1 MMARRAVLEAAGGWH
16 ERGWAED
23 LDLWLRL
30 FERGARFA
38 KLKST
43 LYGWRQH
50 CSSATRTD
58 PRYSRA
64 RFLCLKSA
72 ALESGLLQGGR
83 RATLIGVGSSLSR
96 WHETLGPRIE
106 RRVEM
111 RRPSA
116 EAVPGLHPPL
126 VLAVMA
132 PVARERWRSVL
143 THRGLH
149 ELTDFI
155 FVA

>member
-1 MMARRAVLEAAGGWH
+1 MMARRALLEAAGGWH
-16 ERGWAED
+16 DRGWAED

-30 FERGARFA
+30 FTRRARFA
-38 KLKST
+38 KLEST

-50 CSSATRTD
+50 RSSATRTD
-58 PRYSRA
+58 PRYSRP
-64 RFLCLKSA
+64 RFLSLKSA
-72 ALESGLLQGGR
+72 ALDSGLLRDGR

-96 WHETLGPRIE
+96 WHETLGARIE
-106 RRVEM
+106 HRIEM
-111 RRPSA
+111 RRPRA
-116 EAVPGLHPPL
+116 EALPGLHLPL

-143 THRGLH
+143 THRGLR
-149 ELTDFI
+149 ELSDFI